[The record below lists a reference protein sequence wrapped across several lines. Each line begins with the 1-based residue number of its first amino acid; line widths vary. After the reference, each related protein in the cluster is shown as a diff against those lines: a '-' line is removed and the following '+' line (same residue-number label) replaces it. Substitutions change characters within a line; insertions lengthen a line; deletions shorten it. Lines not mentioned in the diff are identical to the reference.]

1 MTIDATSVP
10 RIGKGFRL
18 QWEDAQQAHVLLYP
32 EGMVKLNGS
41 AGQILT
47 RCDGTRPVSEIVADL
62 EQAFA
67 TTGLEKD
74 VRAFLEIA
82 QAQRW
87 VELA

>member
-1 MTIDATSVP
+1 MTIEATSIP

-47 RCDGTRPVSEIVADL
+47 RCDGAKSVAAIVVDL

-67 TTGLEKD
+67 TSGLDDE

-87 VELA
+87 VEIT